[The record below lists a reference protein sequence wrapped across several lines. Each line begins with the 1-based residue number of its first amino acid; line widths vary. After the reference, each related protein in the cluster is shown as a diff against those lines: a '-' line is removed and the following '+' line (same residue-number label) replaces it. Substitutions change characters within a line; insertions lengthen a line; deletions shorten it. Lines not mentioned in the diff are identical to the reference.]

1 MKRQWKTSLAIAAVL
16 AAPLVAAEPAP
27 KLTVFVYNYAAI
39 GSDDLANTKQEA
51 ARIYRN
57 IGVEIQWLD
66 CALSPQQDAQFP
78 ACQIPTGPTKLAV
91 RILSQTMAERM
102 RQAHDCYGFALY
114 PEDPAFA
121 TVANVFAH
129 LAEQIADRHRLRHSV
144 ILGHIVA
151 HELGH
156 LLLGPNSHSS
166 SGIMHTPWLRNEL
179 ERIAQGSMT
188 FLPRESRTIQSNVH
202 ARMAAEAKPRS

>member
-1 MKRQWKTSLAIAAVL
+1 MKRQWKTWLAMTAVF
-16 AAPLVAAEPAP
+16 AAPLVAAEAAP

-39 GSDDLANTKQEA
+39 GSDDLANTEQEA
-51 ARIYRN
+51 ARIYGK

-66 CALSPQQDAQFP
+66 CALSPRQAARFP
-78 ACQIPTGPTKLAV
+78 ACQIATGPTKLAV
-91 RILSQTMAERM
+91 RILPRSMAERM
-102 RQAHDCYGFALY
+102 RRAHDCFGFALY

-129 LAEQIADRHRLRHSV
+129 LAEQIADRHRLRPSV

-156 LLLGPNSHSS
+156 LLLGPGSHSS
-166 SGIMHTPWLRNEL
+166 QGIMRAPWLRKEL
-179 ERIAQGSMT
+179 ERVAQGSMT
-188 FLPRESRTIQSNVH
+188 FLPRESQSIQSNVR
-202 ARMAAEAKPRS
+202 ARMAAEAKPGS